1 VSMNQFIH
9 LHLHTE
15 FSLCDSTVR
24 IRRLIEKALED
35 GAAALAITDLSNFY
49 GVVKFY
55 KQCLAAGIKPLV
67 GTEVW
72 LENPYDATVQDKF
85 VLLAQNNQGYEQ
97 LCRLLTESILH
108 NKHLGKPII
117 SQALLASASDDLL
130 ALHHSQEG
138 ALYTQI
144 QEADSPAVNAA
155 LARYQKL
162 FGDRLYFEISRVG
175 VSGEADYQAHLLPL
189 LAEHGL
195 PLVAVNRVQFT
206 EPEDFAA
213 HEVRVCIH
221 DGRQLG
227 DPRRLKKYTGEQYYK
242 TQQQMC
248 DLFSDLPEAIENTL
262 HIARRCNVFFT
273 FGTDYLPN
281 FPGSGE
287 KSADQVLAE
296 NARDGLVERMQT
308 LPADSEFSIDDYE
321 KRLQI
326 ELDVIVQMGF
336 PGYFLIVA
344 DFIQWSRE
352 HKVPVGPGRGSG
364 AGSVVAWALKI
375 TDIDPLKYGLLFE
388 RFLNPERVSMPDF
401 DIDFCMEGR
410 DRVIEYVAEC
420 YGRDQV
426 AQIITFG
433 TMAAKAVIRDVGRVL
448 GHAYG
453 FVDSISKL
461 VPFEIGITLEKALV
475 QEKELQTRYD
485 EEEETA
491 ELLDMAMQL
500 EGLSRNVGKHAGG
513 VVIAPSDLTNFT
525 ALYADAEGS
534 QAVTQLD
541 KDDLESIG
549 LVKFDFLGL
558 RTLTVIDWA
567 MAFVNKLK
575 RKAGEAEVELP
586 RQAFLDD
593 KTFDL
598 IKKAQ
603 TVAVFQLESSGMR
616 DLILRMQP
624 DCFEDLIALVALY
637 RPGPLDSGMVETY
650 VNRKH
655 GRESV
660 EFPHPD
666 TAAILGET
674 NGVILYQEQVMQ
686 IAQVLAGYSLGGA
699 DILRR
704 AMGKKKVEEMAK
716 QREIFVS
723 GAAENSID
731 GKTADYIFDMM
742 ETFAGYGFN
751 KSHSAAYALLSFQ
764 TAWLK
769 AHYPSAYMAAT
780 MSADMDH
787 TDKIVG
793 LIADSRNIGLVI
805 EFPDINRS
813 LYKFEPI
820 DAQTVMYGLGAIK
833 GLGEAAIEVIL
844 LERDEHGAFVDIH
857 DFCQRV
863 VSRKVNKRAIEAL
876 IRAGGFDALEPNRAQ
891 ILADLPR
898 AMEIAD
904 QNNVN
909 QSSGQSDL
917 FGLGTASVAVER
929 RPVMPWNELRRLSEE
944 REALG
949 LYLTGHPFDYYR
961 RELESISDLQRCQNV
976 EKQLP
981 NAVIAGMVVDLR
993 VINTRRGDKM
1003 AFVTLDDGVAR
1014 VEVSIFSELYSL
1026 CQPLVSKDKILI
1038 VTGELKRKD
1047 DGKSFE
1053 IIAQSASD
1061 IHDLR
1066 REKLRAIRLS
1076 LKQALL
1082 DKSLIAD
1089 LRDCLTGHLQTAGVT
1104 IEIKYQQSNGVQ
1116 GVLQLGEDWRVEAG
1130 DSLFDQIGTLFGPDC
1145 LDYLY
1150 DSAGIRSGLVYQA
1163 PPPKFN
1169 YRRREAGK
1177 AQATA

>member
-1 VSMNQFIH
+1 MSQFVH

-15 FSLCDSTVR
+15 FSLSDSTVR
-24 IRRLIEKALED
+24 INRLIEKAVEE
-35 GAAALAITDLSNFY
+35 GVPALAITDLNNLY

-55 KQCLAAGIKPLV
+55 KRCLAAGIKPLI
-67 GTEVW
+67 GAEVW
-72 LENPYDATVQDKF
+72 IENPYEPGTQDKF
-85 VLLAQNNQGYEQ
+85 VLLAQNNHGYEQ
-97 LCRLLTESILH
+97 LCRILTESILH
-108 NKHLGKPII
+108 NKHLGKPIVTQ
-117 SQALLASASDDLL
+117 SLLEANCSDLL
-130 ALHHSQEG
+130 ALHHSSEG
-138 ALYTQI
+138 ALYAQI
-144 QEADSPAVNAA
+144 LRAEHAA
-155 LARYQKL
+155 IDVVIGRYQKL
-162 FGDRLYFEISRVG
+162 FAGRLYFEICRVG
-175 VSGEADYQAHLLPL
+175 LSDETVYQPRLLSL
-189 LAEHGL
+189 MSEKSL
-195 PLVAVNRVQFT
+195 PLVAVNRVQFA
-206 EPEDFAA
+206 EASDFAA

-227 DPRRLKKYTGEQYYK
+227 DPRRVKKYTKEQNFK
-242 TQQQMC
+242 SQQEMC

-262 HIARRCNVFFT
+262 QIARRCNVFFT

-287 KSADQVLAE
+287 KNAEQVLAE
-296 NARDGLVERMQT
+296 NARAGLVERMQ
-308 LPADSEFSIDDYE
+308 LLEQDAEFSVEDYE
-321 KRLQI
+321 QRLQT
-326 ELDVIVQMGF
+326 ELDVIEQMGF

-344 DFIQWSRE
+344 DFIQWSRD

-420 YGRDQV
+420 YGRNQV

-448 GHAYG
+448 GHPYG
-453 FVDSISKL
+453 FVDGISKL
-461 VPFEIGITLEKALV
+461 VPFEVGITLEKAFE
-475 QEKELQTRYD
+475 QEKELQARYD
-485 EEEETA
+485 DDDEVKQ
-491 ELLDMAMQL
+491 LLDMARQL

-513 VVIAPSDLTNFT
+513 VVIAPSDLTDFT
-525 ALYADAEGS
+525 ALYAEEEGK

-567 MAFVNKLK
+567 MSLVNKLK
-575 RKAGEAEVELP
+575 RKAGLDEVELP
-586 RQAFLDD
+586 QQAYYDD
-593 KTFDL
+593 KTFEL
-598 IKKAQ
+598 IKKAL

-616 DLILRMQP
+616 DLVLRMQP

-637 RPGPLDSGMVETY
+637 RPGPLDSGMVESY

-655 GRESV
+655 GRETV
-660 EFPHPD
+660 QFPHPD

-686 IAQVLAGYSLGGA
+686 IAQVLAGYSLGAA

-704 AMGKKKVEEMAK
+704 AMGKKKIEEMAQ
-716 QREIFVS
+716 QRAIFVA
-723 GAAENSID
+723 GAEKNNID
-731 GKTADYIFDMM
+731 NKTADFIFDMM

-769 AHYPSAYMAAT
+769 AHYPAAYMAAT
-780 MSADMDH
+780 LSADMDH
-787 TDKIVG
+787 TDKIVT
-793 LIADSRNIGLVI
+793 LIADSRSIGLSI

-820 DAQTVMYGLGAIK
+820 DDQTVMYGLGALK
-833 GLGEAAIEVIL
+833 GLGEAAIEIIL
-844 LERDEHGAFVDIH
+844 LERDQNGIYADIH
-857 DFCQRV
+857 DFCTRV
-863 VSRKVNKRAIEAL
+863 ASRKVNKRAIEAL
-876 IRAGGFDALEPNRAQ
+876 IRGGGFDALESNRAQ
-891 ILADLPR
+891 ILADLPH

-904 QNNVN
+904 QNSNN

-917 FGLGTASVAVER
+917 FGLAAAKTQTRSRKV
-929 RPVMPWNELRRLSEE
+929 PPWNELRRLSEE

-961 RELESISDLQRCQNV
+961 VELESISDMQRCHDV

-1003 AFVTLDDGVAR
+1003 AFVSLDDGVSR
-1014 VEVSIFSELYSL
+1014 VEVSIFSELYGL
-1026 CQPLVSKDKILI
+1026 CQSLITKDKILI

-1061 IHDLR
+1061 ISDLR
-1066 REKLRAIRLS
+1066 REKLQAIRITA
-1076 LKQALL
+1076 KA
-1082 DKSLIAD
+1082 AD
-1089 LRDCLTGHLQTAGVT
+1089 LSHDTMLKFKDVLAQHLKPGQLL
-1104 IEIKYQQSNGVQ
+1104 IEIKYQRGNGVQ
-1116 GVLQLGEDWRVEAG
+1116 GTIHLGEEWTVTAG
-1130 DSLFDQIGTLFGPDC
+1130 DTLFDDISNLFGENC
-1145 LDYLY
+1145 IQYLY
-1150 DSAGIRSGLVYQA
+1150 DAAEIRNGLIYKA
-1163 PPPKFN
+1163 APPKFN
-1169 YRRREAGK
+1169 YNRRDASNPRPSA
-1177 AQATA
+1177 

>member
-1 VSMNQFIH
+1 MNQFVH

-15 FSLCDSTVR
+15 FSLSDSTVR
-24 IRRLIEKALED
+24 ISRLIEKAVEEKVP
-35 GAAALAITDLSNFY
+35 ALAITDLSNLY

-55 KQCLAAGIKPLV
+55 KRCEAAGIKPLV
-67 GTEVW
+67 GAEVW
-72 LENPYDATVQDKF
+72 IENPHDSASQDKF
-85 VLLAQNNQGYEQ
+85 VLFAQNNEGYIQ

-108 NKHLGKPII
+108 NKHLGKPIV
-117 SQALLASASDDLL
+117 SQSLLESACSDLL
-130 ALHHSQEG
+130 ALHHSSEG
-138 ALYTQI
+138 ALYTHILQA
-144 QEADSPAVNAA
+144 EKLAVDQAVR
-155 LARYQKL
+155 RYQSL
-162 FGDRLYFEISRVG
+162 FGDRLYFEICRVG
-175 VSGEADYQAHLLPL
+175 FSGEAAYQGKLLPL
-189 LAEHGL
+189 IEQYSI

-206 EPEDFAA
+206 DVDDFPA

-227 DPRRLKKYTGEQYYK
+227 DPRRVKKYTVEQSFK
-242 TQQQMC
+242 SQQQMC
-248 DLFSDLPEAIENTL
+248 ELFSDLPEAVENTL
-262 HIARRCNVFFT
+262 HIARRCNVFFG

-287 KSADQVLAE
+287 KSAEQVLIE
-296 NARDGLVERMQT
+296 NARSGLQLRMDV
-308 LPADSEFSIDDYE
+308 LEEGAEFSVEDYQR
-321 KRLQI
+321 RLQV
-326 ELDVIVQMGF
+326 ELDVIIQMGF

-344 DFIQWSRE
+344 DFIKWSRE
-352 HKVPVGPGRGSG
+352 NKVPVGPGRGSG
-364 AGSVVAWALKI
+364 AGSVVAWALTI

-448 GHAYG
+448 GHPYG
-453 FVDSISKL
+453 FVDGISKL
-461 VPFEIGITLEKALV
+461 IPFEVGMTLSKAFE
-475 QEKELQTRYD
+475 QEKELQARYD
-485 EEEETA
+485 DDEEVA
-491 ELLDMAMQL
+491 ELLDMARQL

-525 ALYADAEGS
+525 ALYAEEEGK

-567 MAFVNKLK
+567 IANVNKLM
-575 RKAGEAEVELP
+575 RKEGRKEVELP
-586 RQAFLDD
+586 SQAYYDD
-593 KTFDL
+593 KTFEL
-598 IKKAQ
+598 IKKAR
-603 TVAVFQLESSGMR
+603 TVAVSQLESSGMR

-637 RPGPLDSGMVETY
+637 RPGPLDSGMVESY

-655 GRESV
+655 GRETV

-666 TAAILGET
+666 TAPILGET

-704 AMGKKKVEEMAK
+704 AMGKKKVEEMAQ
-716 QREIFVS
+716 QRAIFVS
-723 GAAENSID
+723 GAEKNNID
-731 GKTADYIFDMM
+731 NKTADFIFDMM

-769 AHYPSAYMAAT
+769 AHYPAAYMAAT

-793 LIADSRNIGLVI
+793 LIADSRSIGLSI

-820 DAQTVMYGLGAIK
+820 DEQTVMYGLGAIK
-833 GLGEAAIEVIL
+833 GLGEAAIEIVL
-844 LERDEHGAFVDIH
+844 QERDQNGAYKDIH
-857 DFCQRV
+857 DFCTRV

-876 IRAGGFDALEPNRAQ
+876 VRAGGFDALEPNRAQ
-891 ILADLPR
+891 LLADLPH

-904 QNNVN
+904 QNNSN

-917 FGLGTASVAVER
+917 FGLSAAKTLTQSRQVPA
-929 RPVMPWNELRRLSEE
+929 WNELRRLSEE

-961 RELESISDLQRCQNV
+961 NELEPISDMQRCHEV
-976 EKQLP
+976 DKQLP

-1003 AFVTLDDGVAR
+1003 AFVSLDDGLAR
-1014 VEVSIFSELYSL
+1014 VEVSIFSELYGL
-1026 CQPLVSKDKILI
+1026 CQSLISKDRILI

-1047 DGKSFE
+1047 DGQSFE

-1061 IHDLR
+1061 IIDLR
-1066 REKLRAIRLS
+1066 REKLQAIRITVKAGELDQAKIRLFKQQLS
-1076 LKQALL
+1076 E
-1082 DKSLIAD
+1082 
-1089 LRDCLTGHLQTAGVT
+1089 HLSASGVVV
-1104 IEIKYQQSNGVQ
+1104 EINYQRHNGVQ
-1116 GVLQLGEDWRVEAG
+1116 GRLQLGSEWTVSPEDL
-1130 DSLFDQIGTLFGPDC
+1130 LFDELADMFGAGC
-1145 LDYLY
+1145 IEYLY
-1150 DSAGIRSGLVYQA
+1150 DTAEIRSGLIHKA
-1163 PPPKFN
+1163 PPPRFN
-1169 YRRREAGK
+1169 YNRRDANKSR
-1177 AQATA
+1177 ATA

>member
-1 VSMNQFIH
+1 MNQFIH

-15 FSLCDSTVR
+15 FSLSDSTLR
-24 IRRLIEKALED
+24 IPRLIEKAVDD
-35 GAAALAITDLSNFY
+35 GVMALAITDLNNLY

-55 KQCLAAGIKPLV
+55 KRCQAAGIKPLI
-67 GTEVW
+67 GAEVW
-72 LENPYDATVQDKF
+72 IENPEDQASQDKF
-85 VLLAQNNQGYEQ
+85 ILLARNNQGYEE

-117 SQALLASASDDLL
+117 SQQGLESDCNDLI
-130 ALHHSQEG
+130 ALHHSSEG

-144 QEADSPAVNAA
+144 LQGEHLAVEQV
-155 LARYQKL
+155 LQRYQSL
-162 FGDRLYFEISRVG
+162 FADRLYMEICRVG
-175 VSGEADYQAHLLPL
+175 YADEAAYQAQLLPL
-189 LAEHGL
+189 VNAHNI

-206 EPEDFAA
+206 DTGDFPA
-213 HEVRVCIH
+213 HEVRVCINE
-221 DGRQLG
+221 GRQLG
-227 DPRRLKKYTGEQYYK
+227 DPRRHKKYTPEQSFK
-242 TQQQMC
+242 TRQEMC
-248 DLFSDLPEAIENTL
+248 ELFSDLPEAVENTL
-262 HIARRCNVFFT
+262 HIARRCNVFFG

-287 KSADQVLAE
+287 NSAEQVLAE
-296 NARDGLVERMQT
+296 NARAGLEQRMQT
-308 LPADSEFSIDDYE
+308 LEADAEFSVEDYR

-344 DFIQWSRE
+344 DFIQWSRDN
-352 HKVPVGPGRGSG
+352 KVPVGPGRGSG
-364 AGSVVAWALKI
+364 AGSVVAWSLKI

-401 DIDFCMEGR
+401 DIDFCTEGR

-453 FVDSISKL
+453 FVDSISKMI
-461 VPFEIGITLEKALV
+461 PFEVGITLEKAFA
-475 QEKELQTRYD
+475 QEKELQARYD
-485 EEEETA
+485 DDEEVA
-491 ELLDMAMQL
+491 ELLDMARQL

-513 VVIAPSDLTNFT
+513 VVIAPSDLTDFT
-525 ALYADAEGS
+525 ALYAEEEGK

-567 MAFVNKLK
+567 VENINKLK
-575 RKAGEAEVELP
+575 RKAGEDEIELP
-586 RQAFLDD
+586 QQAYLDD
-593 KTFDL
+593 KTFEL
-598 IKKAQ
+598 IKKAR

-637 RPGPLDSGMVETY
+637 RPGPLDSGMVESY

-655 GRESV
+655 GRETV

-666 TAAILGET
+666 TAPILAET

-704 AMGKKKVEEMAK
+704 AMGKKKVEEMAE
-716 QREIFVS
+716 QRAIFVS
-723 GAAENSID
+723 GALDNNID
-731 GKTADYIFDMM
+731 NKTADFIFDMM

-780 MSADMDH
+780 MSTDMEH

-793 LIADSRNIGLVI
+793 LIADSRQAGLTI

-820 DAQTVMYGLGAIK
+820 DAQTIMYGLGAIK
-833 GLGEAAIEVIL
+833 GLGEAAIEIIL
-844 LERDEHGAFVDIH
+844 LERDQQGDFADLH
-857 DFCQRV
+857 DFCTRV

-891 ILADLPR
+891 SLADLPH

-904 QNNVN
+904 QNNNN
-909 QSSGQSDL
+909 QSAGQSDL
-917 FGLGTASVAVER
+917 FGLSTAQTQNPGR
-929 RPVMPWNELRRLSEE
+929 KTPPWNELRRLSEE

-949 LYLTGHPFDYYR
+949 LYLSGHPFDYYR
-961 RELESISDLQRCQNV
+961 RELQPISDMQRCHDI

-1003 AFVTLDDGVAR
+1003 AFVALDDGVSR
-1014 VEVSIFSELYSL
+1014 VEVSIFSELYGL
-1026 CQPLVSKDKILI
+1026 CQSLIAKDKILI

-1053 IIAQSASD
+1053 IIAQSASN
-1061 IHDLR
+1061 IEDLR
-1066 REKLRAIRLS
+1066 SEKLQAIRISCKASDLDQEKSAQFKQLLS
-1076 LKQALL
+1076 A
-1082 DKSLIAD
+1082 
-1089 LRDCLTGHLQTAGVT
+1089 HLAPAQIVV
-1104 IEIKYQQSNGVQ
+1104 EICYQRQNGVQ
-1116 GVLQLGEDWRVEAG
+1116 GTLQLGAEWTIKASDEI
-1130 DSLFDQIGTLFGPDC
+1130 FDDIADLFGADSIR
-1145 LDYLY
+1145 YIY
-1150 DSAGIRSGLVYQA
+1150 DTAGIRNGLIYKA
-1163 PPPKFN
+1163 SPPKRFN
-1169 YRRREAGK
+1169 YNRKDAGK
-1177 AQATA
+1177 QRASA

>member
-1 VSMNQFIH
+1 MNQFVH

-15 FSLCDSTVR
+15 FSLSDSTVR
-24 IRRLIEKALED
+24 ISRLIEKAVEE
-35 GAAALAITDLSNFY
+35 GVPALAITDLNNLY

-67 GTEVW
+67 GAEVW
-72 LENPYDATVQDKF
+72 VENPYEQNSQDKF
-85 VLLAQNNQGYEQ
+85 VLLAQNNRGYEQ

-108 NKHLGKPII
+108 NKHLGKPVVT
-117 SQALLASASDDLL
+117 QNFLAANCSDLL
-130 ALHHSQEG
+130 AMHHSSEG
-138 ALYTQI
+138 ALYAQI
-144 QEADSPAVNAA
+144 LQAEYVAVDVAID
-155 LARYQKL
+155 RYQLL
-162 FGDRLYFEISRVG
+162 FDDRLYFEISRVG
-175 VSGEADYQAHLLPL
+175 IQEEGIYQSHLLPL
-189 LAEHGL
+189 SSARSL
-195 PLVAVNRVQFT
+195 PLVAVNRVQFS
-206 EPEDFAA
+206 ESSDFPA

-227 DPRRLKKYTGEQYYK
+227 DPRRVKKYTVEQYFK
-242 TQQQMC
+242 SQQQMC
-248 DLFSDLPEAIENTL
+248 DLFSDLPEAVENTL
-262 HIARRCNVFFT
+262 NIARRCNVFFT

-281 FPGSGE
+281 FPGSGK
-287 KSADQVLAE
+287 KSAEQVLAE
-296 NARDGLVERMQT
+296 NARAGLVERMQ
-308 LPADSEFSIDDYE
+308 LLEHDAEFSIEDYE
-321 KRLQI
+321 QRLQV
-326 ELDVIVQMGF
+326 ELDVINQMGF

-344 DFIQWSRE
+344 DFIDWSRE

-420 YGRDQV
+420 YGRNQV

-448 GHAYG
+448 GHPYG
-453 FVDSISKL
+453 FVDGISKL
-461 VPFEIGITLEKALV
+461 VPFEVGITLEKAFA
-475 QEKELQTRYD
+475 QEKELQARYD
-485 EEEETA
+485 DDEEVK
-491 ELLDMAMQL
+491 ELLDMAKQL

-513 VVIAPSDLTNFT
+513 VVIAPSDLTDFT
-525 ALYADAEGS
+525 ALYAEEEGK

-567 MAFVNKLK
+567 IVFVNKLK
-575 RKAGEAEVELP
+575 RKTGQNEVELP
-586 RQAFLDD
+586 RQAYYDD
-593 KTFDL
+593 KTFEL
-598 IKKAQ
+598 IKKAR

-637 RPGPLDSGMVETY
+637 RPGPLDSGMVESY

-655 GRESV
+655 GRETV

-704 AMGKKKVEEMAK
+704 AMGKKKVEEMAQ
-716 QREIFVS
+716 QRVIFVS
-723 GAAENSID
+723 GAEKNNID
-731 GKTADYIFDMM
+731 NKTADFIFDMM

-787 TDKIVG
+787 TDKIVT
-793 LIADSRNIGLVI
+793 LIADSRSIGLSI

-820 DAQTVMYGLGAIK
+820 DDQTVMYGLGAIK
-833 GLGEAAIEVIL
+833 GLGEAAIEIIL
-844 LERDEHGAFVDIH
+844 LERDQNGAFSDIH
-857 DFCQRV
+857 DFCTRV
-863 VSRKVNKRAIEAL
+863 ASRKVNKRAIEAL
-876 IRAGGFDALEPNRAQ
+876 IRGGGFDALEPNRAQ
-891 ILADLPR
+891 TLADLPR

-904 QNNVN
+904 QNSSN

-917 FGLGTASVAVER
+917 FGLGAAKAQTRSRKVPA
-929 RPVMPWNELRRLSEE
+929 WNELRRLSEE

-961 RELESISDLQRCQNV
+961 VELESISDMQRCHDV

-1003 AFVTLDDGVAR
+1003 AFVSLDDGISR
-1014 VEVSIFSELYSL
+1014 VEVSIFSELYEL
-1026 CQPLVSKDKILI
+1026 CQSLISKDKILI

-1047 DGKSFE
+1047 DGKLFE

-1061 IHDLR
+1061 IADLR
-1066 REKLRAIRLS
+1066 REKLRAIRITAKAADMGQDTMRQFKDVLAQH
-1076 LKQALL
+1076 LEPGALL
-1082 DKSLIAD
+1082 
-1089 LRDCLTGHLQTAGVT
+1089 
-1104 IEIKYQQSNGVQ
+1104 IELKYQRKNGVQ
-1116 GVLQLGEDWRVEAG
+1116 GTIQLGEEWVVRAEDT
-1130 DSLFDQIGTLFGPDC
+1130 LFDEISNLFGENSIQ
-1145 LDYLY
+1145 YLY
-1150 DSAGIRSGLVYQA
+1150 DAAEIRNGLIYKA
-1163 PPPKFN
+1163 PPPKFS
-1169 YRRREAGK
+1169 YKRRDVNSPRAS
-1177 AQATA
+1177 A